1 MSPPTLLMTSQGVTA
16 KVRPYDGDD
25 AASIIASVQHRTRS
39 RSIANGSGFGAGGS
53 FSAGGG
59 GGEHSPIDERS
70 EAPFASSS
78 TSSATNAAALPGSG
92 SPSRPGHRT
101 SISNASA
108 SMDLAAHRRRPSVTA
123 SASLPAKPVAAA
135 MFDAAQG
142 GPSPARHLANAAAA
156 ERAAQAELAQMKVKA
171 VEAAVQEEIEEQE
184 EAEKNGNGNGEKGAG
199 QHKGEQQESA
209 SASVGA

>member
-1 MSPPTLLMTSQGVTA
+1 MTSQGVTA

-39 RSIANGSGFGAGGS
+39 RSIANGSGFGASGS

-78 TSSATNAAALPGSG
+78 TSSAANAAALPGSG

-101 SISNASA
+101 SISNAST
-108 SMDLAAHRRRPSVTA
+108 SMDMAAHRRRPSVTA

-184 EAEKNGNGNGEKGAG
+184 EAEKNGEKGAG
-199 QHKGEQQESA
+199 QHKGGQQEAA